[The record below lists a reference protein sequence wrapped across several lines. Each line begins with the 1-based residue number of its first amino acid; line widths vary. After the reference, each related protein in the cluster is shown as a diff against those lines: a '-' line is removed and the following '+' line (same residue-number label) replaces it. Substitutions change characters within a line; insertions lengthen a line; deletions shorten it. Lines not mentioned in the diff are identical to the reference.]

1 MTAYEFRCGVNDNI
15 RTVLDRTEAV
25 RSRKGVVHDQRD
37 SVTVCDIG
45 DRLDIYHVGIRIS
58 ERLRIYKLG
67 VFLYRLFKI
76 FGLGRIDER
85 NVKSLIAER
94 MLEEIEGSAVEV

>member
-1 MTAYEFRCGVNDNI
+1 MTVGN
-15 RTVLDRTEAV
+15 
-25 RSRKGVVHDQRD
+25 S
-37 SVTVCDIG
+37 G

-67 VFLYRLFKI
+67 VFLDRLFKI
-76 FGLGRIDER
+76 LGIGRIDER

-94 MLEEIEGSAVEV
+94 MFKEVEGSAVEV